1 MIQKLINHFTEKQK
15 TLFFIDGIGA
25 FVTALSL
32 FIIAQRFNDYFGM
45 PKNTLTYL
53 SVIAVCFCIYS
64 ISCAVFLKEK
74 FATFIRIIAFAN
86 IVYCVLIIGLIIHNY
101 SILTLIGKTYF
112 FIEILIIGILSYVE
126 LSVAKR
132 NKIKS

>member
-15 TLFFIDGIGA
+15 TLFLIDGIGA
-25 FVTALSL
+25 IVTALSL
-32 FIIAQRFNDYFGM
+32 FVIAQRFNDYFGM

-53 SVIAVCFCIYS
+53 SVIAVSFCIYS
-64 ISCAVFLKEK
+64 ISCSVSLKRN
-74 FATFIRIIAFAN
+74 FTPFIRVIAFAN
-86 IVYCVLIIGLIIHNY
+86 IVYCVLIFGLIMNNY

-112 FIEILIIGILSYVE
+112 LIETLIIGFLSYIE

-132 NKIKS
+132 NKLK